1 MAITDQD
8 IADLVIGTQK
18 DLGRPDFQQIA
29 QNLTDYE
36 LFPVWWKKDRVNFD
50 SGIGIQKTLM
60 NRLPDV
66 ARHVG
71 WTEADTPSIQ
81 DLLTTLNIPWR
92 HATTHWSYK
101 RQEMLMNRGKSLV
114 TNVVKARRI
123 GALID
128 MVETV
133 EAAGWTWPSS
143 SDDDTEPYGIPYY
156 VVKGSATPGFNGTVA
171 SGHTTCAGV
180 NTTTTPGYKNYT
192 GQYDAITKADLIKK
206 MRTMKRKTGFKSPV
220 DSPDYFR
227 GKGMRYRVYVNEATL
242 AGLEDVGESQNE
254 NLGRDIASMDG
265 VNMAFRG
272 HPLRYVPQLDSDTT
286 DPVYF
291 LDHSTWQV
299 VALAGDFLRE
309 SDPIRDPDKH
319 DWFTIYQDVTYNYLC
334 VDRRR
339 NGVLHNAA

>member
-8 IADLVIGTQK
+8 INDLVIGTQK
-18 DLGRPDFQQIA
+18 DLGRPNFQQIA

-36 LFPVWWKKDRVNFD
+36 LFPIWWKRDKVTYGD
-50 SGIGIQKTLM
+50 GIGIQKSLM

-81 DLLTTLNIPWR
+81 DLLTNLNIPWR

-101 RQEMLMNRGKSLV
+101 RQEMLMNRGKSLIV
-114 TNVVKARRI
+114 NVVQARRA
-123 GALID
+123 GALLD

-133 EAAGWTWPSS
+133 ESAGWTAPAS

-156 VVKGSATPGFNGTVA
+156 VVKNSSVGFYGTVA
-171 SGHTTCAGV
+171 SGHTYCAGV

-192 GQYDAITKADLIKK
+192 GAYAAISKPDLIKK
-206 MRTMKRKTGFKSPV
+206 MRTMKRYTQFKSPV
-220 DSPDYFR
+220 DTPDYLR
-227 GKGMRYRVYVNEATL
+227 GRGMRYRVYMNEATIS
-242 AGLEDVGESQNE
+242 GMEEIGESQNE
-254 NLGRDIASMDG
+254 NLGRDLATYDG
-265 VNMAFRG
+265 VNMTFRG
-272 HPLRYVPQLDSDTT
+272 HPLRYVPQLNSDTT

-299 VALAGDFLRE
+299 CALAGDFLRE
-309 SDPIRDPDKH
+309 SDPVRDPEKH
-319 DWFTIYQDVTYNYLC
+319 DWWTVYQDVTYNYLC
-334 VDRRR
+334 FDRRR
-339 NGVLHNAA
+339 NGVLHNP